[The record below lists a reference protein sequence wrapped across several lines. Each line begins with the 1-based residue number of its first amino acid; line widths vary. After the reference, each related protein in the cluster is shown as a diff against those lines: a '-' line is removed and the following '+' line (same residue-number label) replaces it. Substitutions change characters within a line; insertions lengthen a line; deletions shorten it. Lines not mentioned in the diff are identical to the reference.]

1 VRQEEKKVLTNW
13 EDSLRANVVN
23 IFSKLV
29 SVHVDLSTEVRVSRR
44 VRGYQC
50 HRIIYTVRNVQVE
63 GRSVESNAGM
73 FYSISGFARLPGLVV
88 ESGKVPAL
96 TFSK

>member
-1 VRQEEKKVLTNW
+1 MV
-13 EDSLRANVVN
+13 D

-50 HRIIYTVRNVQVE
+50 HRIIYTVGNVQVE
-63 GRSVESNAGM
+63 GRSVELNARVR
-73 FYSISGFARLPGLVV
+73 YSISGFARLPGLVV

-96 TFSK
+96 AFSEQPAFV